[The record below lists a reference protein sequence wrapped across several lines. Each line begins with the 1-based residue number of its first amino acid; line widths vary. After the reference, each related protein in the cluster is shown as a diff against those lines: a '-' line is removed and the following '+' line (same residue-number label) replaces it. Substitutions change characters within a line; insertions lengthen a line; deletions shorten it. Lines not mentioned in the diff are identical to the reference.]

1 MYVHGTYTLEVPD
14 PHSKVNVAIQ
24 QIIQYVGI
32 PVPTKVC
39 LGTSLAVQW
48 LRLLNFHCRGD
59 GFYPWL
65 ANKDAASHRAQPKII
80 KNEKKK
86 KN

>member
-1 MYVHGTYTLEVPD
+1 MYVHGTYTSEVPD

-39 LGTSLAVQW
+39 LGTSLVVQW
-48 LRLLNFHCRGD
+48 LRLC
-59 GFYPWL
+59 
-65 ANKDAASHRAQPKII
+65 ASNAGGVGLIPGWGMKIPHVSQHSQ
-80 KNEKKK
+80 KN
-86 KN
+86 